1 MSIGIWVETFCLDS
15 CLTEGFPLYV
25 RPPSFYSVLLPGQ
38 KLLPQ
43 ESDATLWFG
52 QQGKPCGY
60 RFEPLLYIDKF
71 CWKLYKWFMKPLHY
85 SKTFVATYLTILI
98 LTPRVSSKPP
108 NLGHDQG
115 PHHIDSVDLIV
126 RGACTCHS
134 VYQPSSPYGQPIGTR
149 LVFYSM
155 IILLSSFAWISIL

>member
-1 MSIGIWVETFCLDS
+1 MRTNHFSIIRYLREIRVPGSRVMDLVSEIKWQKLSILALHTIFTSSNVLICLEVETLCLAACFDW
-15 CLTEGFPLYV
+15 GFSTLCQATKLLFG
-25 RPPSFYSVLLPGQ
+25 PPPRI

-60 RFEPLLYIDKF
+60 RLEPLLYTDKF
-71 CWKLYKWFMKPLHY
+71 FWGSYKWFMKSLHC
-85 SKTFVATYLTILI
+85 SKTFMATYLTILI

-115 PHHIDSVDLIV
+115 PHHIN
-126 RGACTCHS
+126 
-134 VYQPSSPYGQPIGTR
+134 
-149 LVFYSM
+149 
-155 IILLSSFAWISIL
+155 